1 MRGHLGRG
9 CRSGVG
15 PAKRL
20 AQLGV
25 LGLWLAA
32 HLPELLVERDRALQL
47 LLQQQRPLDVRASIR
62 RLDRQRQL
70 LRFLALRRVGSN
82 TFGSGAAELV
92 GKTPGAWRVRAL
104 ATIVPCSAHAPCSVQ
119 VQARSSAISSCWLSY
134 RPYGTTPSP
143 ALPRASAGP
152 PHAHRSCARGP
163 SIAATKERPSGVSR
177 CAAHSSP
184 LLRRPTH

>member
-1 MRGHLGRG
+1 M
-9 CRSGVG
+9 
-15 PAKRL
+15 
-20 AQLGV
+20 
-25 LGLWLAA
+25 
-32 HLPELLVERDRALQL
+32 ERDRALQL

-163 SIAATKERPSGVSR
+163 SIAATKERPSGVHVALLS
-177 CAAHSSP
+177 AHLCFGDRRTVRPDAVLSSP
-184 LLRRPTH
+184 LLSRIPCSLLWTRARG